1 VNTSLQPKLSVYLV
15 DDSTRIRD
23 LLIEYVAENKIGSV
37 VGCTDSENE
46 AVADIVRL
54 KPNVVVLDIQLR
66 VGNGLNVLRQLHS
79 VLMDSMPA
87 VIVFTDFAIA
97 DFRRYS
103 NYHRARYFLDKS
115 SGVKPLG
122 TLLRS
127 LANFPRT
134 YA

>member
-1 VNTSLQPKLSVYLV
+1 VNAPLNSKLSVYLV
-15 DDSTRIRD
+15 EDSIRIRD
-23 LLIEYVAENKIGSV
+23 LLIEFVTENDIGRV
-37 VGCTDSENE
+37 VGSTDTEE
-46 AVADIVRL
+46 DAVPDILRL
-54 KPNVVVLDIQLR
+54 KPDAVVLDIRLR
-66 VGNGLNVLRQLHS
+66 IGNGLNVLRQLDS
-79 VLMDSMPA
+79 VLTDSMPA

-103 NYHRARYFLDKS
+103 TYHHARYFLDKN